1 MTTPHAPRRRMK
13 AVGATGLSAALAL
26 TLGVP
31 ATFSA
36 AHAQS
41 PQQVEGST
49 ASASGDAA
57 SRISPGLQKAEGQI
71 TVYVQFKGKGAYEQT
86 QSAAVLAR
94 KEAPANRQAQVQAIA
109 AQVQSQAQS
118 VAAASGAKLM
128 YTTHNAMRGAA
139 ITGDAAQ
146 IRALAERPDVER
158 ISPIIAKERMN
169 SGSEIDTKTLATWTR
184 ENTGYTGKGVK
195 IAVVDSGVDYTHAD
209 FGGPGTVDSYLKAK
223 AMTELPSADSGLIDR
238 NKFIGG
244 IDLVGD
250 DYNASV
256 AEKSTP
262 QPDNNPLDCR
272 PDGFGSGGHGTHVAG
287 TAAGYGVTA
296 NGTTYRGDY
305 KNLTEEQLKGMSIGP
320 GTAPEAQILAIRVF
334 GCYGNSSV
342 VMKALDTVMDPN
354 GDGDFSDRADI
365 VNLSLGGEF
374 APADDPESYMIN
386 TMARQGVFT
395 VAAAGNANNYNGVG
409 DTYSD
414 SGSPA
419 NAAAALSVA
428 NAYGSTQPID
438 RVRATTK
445 TGLEWL
451 QGDYS
456 VNFDYSKASADQL
469 RGEVVA
475 APKRNR
481 YACEA
486 FTAEEA
492 KALKGKW
499 VYFEWD
505 QDDLTFPCGSK
516 VRFDNVQAAGG
527 VGVVMAG
534 KAERYTI
541 GIGGNATIPG
551 LRLTASS
558 TKDLEKALAAGP
570 VTVEMNLDYKASGR
584 STHSHAFDLNSS
596 SARGQ
601 HGSDGFIKPDL
612 AAPGTEIVSAAVGTG
627 NKGVSFTGTSMATP
641 HVTGIAALVMQAH
654 QDYNPQMIKAA
665 LMNGASTPIK
675 NEQGAQYA
683 VDRVGTGMV
692 NARAAVD
699 AKVIAY
705 DAKTPERVSTAFG
718 VLEYTPDSGIQTVQ
732 REIVLDNTDSQA
744 HTYTLSYEA
753 STTIPGVEY
762 SYPQQVSVG
771 AGERKNVTVTV
782 RIDPSKLEKTM
793 DPAMSADQ
801 VAQDWTTGK
810 TLAAGK
816 RQYIASASGRLIFS
830 ENGREAIRQSIHVA
844 PKPVSK
850 MRVDA
855 SRIDYKG
862 IADKESTVTLRG
874 TTLNQGGYRSLLG
887 AFELGA
893 VSGRIPTGQ
902 LKLPS
907 NQAVDLQY
915 VGAASDAPA
924 LKAAGKNPNDGSLFF
939 GISTWGTWDS
949 MHWGRQVQVQID
961 TNNDSTAD
969 YVLEVTRE
977 KGLDYPLVK
986 VWSISG
992 NASTVV
998 ARYPLNSA
1006 WGDTDT
1012 NIMDTNT
1019 MILGVPLKD
1028 LGLTAEKAQT
1038 IKYTVQTDTWYNE
1051 GNSYVDTTSA
1061 IEYSPFNPGVW
1072 FTGEESGV
1080 PGLFVDRDGGQLTVH
1095 RKNNNKERQA
1105 LFLHMHNATG
1115 DLSGRKTANG
1125 VAAGDRAQVVDVPRT
1140 IHEARFRDVPPENQ
1154 FYREITWIASHQ
1166 IDRGYSDGTFRPL
1179 NNMDRA
1185 TMAAYFYRMSGSPQ
1199 FTAPSTPSFKDVP
1212 LNHPYYKEIEWMK
1225 AQGITT
1231 GWSDGTFRPDSSVN
1245 RDSMAAFFYRYAGSP
1260 AYEAPAQARFTDVST
1275 DNLFYREISW
1285 LASQGVTTGWPDG
1298 SFRPV
1303 EPVHRD
1309 AMAAFVF
1316 RYSTSVLGYSA
1327 DQ

>member
-1 MTTPHAPRRRMK
+1 MTTPHVPRRRMK

-57 SRISPGLQKAEGQI
+57 SRISPGLQKAEGQV

-320 GTAPEAQILAIRVF
+320 GTAPEAQLLAVRVF
-334 GCYGNSSV
+334 GCYGNSQM

-374 APADDPESYMIN
+374 APADDPESYMID

-419 NAAAALSVA
+419 NAASALSVA
-428 NAYGSTQPID
+428 NAYGSTQPVD
-438 RVRATTK
+438 RARITTGGG
-445 TGLEWL
+445 TSWL

-456 VNFDYSKASADQL
+456 VNFNYSTATAEQL

-475 APKRNR
+475 APERNR

-486 FTAEEA
+486 FTADEA

-499 VYFEWD
+499 VYIDWD
-505 QDDLTFPCGSK
+505 KDDLSFPCGSK
-516 VRFDNVQAAGG
+516 TRFDYVQAAGG
-527 VGVVMAG
+527 LGVVMAG
-534 KAERYTI
+534 HDERYTI
-541 GIGGNATIPG
+541 GIGGNTTIPG
-551 LRLTASS
+551 IRLSASS
-558 TKDLEKALAAGP
+558 SKDLEKALAAGS
-570 VTVEMNLDYKASGR
+570 VTVELSPDFKASGR
-584 STHSHAFDLNSS
+584 SGHSRAFDLNPS

-627 NKGVSFTGTSMATP
+627 SKGVSFTGTSMATP

-654 QDYNPQMIKAA
+654 QDYNPQMLKAA
-665 LMNGASTPIK
+665 LMNGASTSIK
-675 NEQGAQYA
+675 NEKGTAYA

-699 AKVIAY
+699 AKVLAY
-705 DAKTPERVSTAFG
+705 DAKNPERVSTAFG

-810 TLAAGK
+810 TLIAGK

-830 ENGREAIRQSIHVA
+830 ENGREAIRQSLHVA
-844 PKPVSK
+844 PKPVSA
-850 MRVDA
+850 MSVDA
-855 SRIDYKG
+855 SRIEFNG
-862 IADKESTVTLRG
+862 VADKESTVTLRG
-874 TTLNQGGYRSLLG
+874 TTLDQGGYRSLLG

-907 NQAVDLQY
+907 NQVVDLQY

-924 LKAAGKNPNDGSLFF
+924 LKAAGKNPNDGSLYF

-961 TNNDSTAD
+961 TTGDSKAD
-969 YVLEVTRE
+969 YTLEVTRE

-986 VWSISG
+986 VWKLTGKS
-992 NASTVV
+992 STVV

-1028 LGLTAEKAQT
+1028 LGLTAEAKPS
-1038 IKYTVQTDTWYNE
+1038 ISYSVQTDTWQNE
-1051 GNSYVDTTSA
+1051 GNAYVDATDA
-1061 IEYSPFNPGVW
+1061 IAFSPFNPGLW

-1080 PGLFVDRDGGQLTVH
+1080 GGLFVDRDGGQLTVH
-1095 RKNNNKERQA
+1095 RKNNTVARRA
-1105 LFLHMHNATG
+1105 LFLHLHNGTG
-1115 DLSGRKTANG
+1115 DLSGRTTQQGIAD
-1125 VAAGDRAQVVDVPRT
+1125 GDRAQVVDVPRT

-1166 IDRGYSDGTFRPL
+1166 IDRGYPDGTFRPL

-1260 AYEAPAQARFTDVST
+1260 AYEAPAQPRFTDVST
-1275 DNLFYREISW
+1275 DNMFYREISW